1 MAIAAP
7 GPLKPPRIRTD
18 YTPEGLDPLMR
29 VLVVFAAL
37 VVSVA
42 GVPLA
47 REAEVIDLHGL
58 ARAGTRPVPNAV
70 VWVEA
75 PDAPQPALPPAP
87 VLDQR
92 NLEFF
97 PRVLAVRVGTTVRF
111 PNNDRVFHNV
121 FSFKDGKKF
130 DLGMYPIGAVKLV
143 TFDRPGVSRLFC
155 NIHPNMAAYVVAV
168 DSSYFTTSDATGRFV
183 LRVPAGRRTWHA
195 WRAGGPLHTGVID
208 VNGTTTLT
216 VAWP

>member
-1 MAIAAP
+1 
-7 GPLKPPRIRTD
+7 
-18 YTPEGLDPLMR
+18 MR

-47 REAEVIDLHGL
+47 REAEVIDLHGF

-70 VWVEA
+70 VWVET
-75 PDAPQPALPPAP
+75 PDAPQPAPPPAP

-121 FSFKDGKKF
+121 FSFKDGKRF

-168 DSSYFTTSDATGRFV
+168 DSSYFTTSDAAGRFV
-183 LRVPAGRRTWHA
+183 LRVPPGRRTWHA
-195 WRAGGPLHTGVID
+195 WRAGSPLHTGVID